1 MGIDRRQQ
9 YVPPKPKKDKEDSP
23 TFKLEFRYLLT
34 KFIFPHMKNR
44 GKREYVGILI
54 RRISTYLAI
63 SYAVSIFFGIVLF
76 YLDDLSIIYGT
87 VWNPEEILYL
97 PFLFTF
103 MSQEAEAL
111 ITSYVL
117 TVFVPFL
124 IAATI
129 CALIW
134 RDEARDL
141 VLMSSFIT
149 FGLFIILHLSQLII
163 FTSIAASVS
172 GIFSGFWYIAYVFL
186 FSLSFLIISALGG
199 SIGVRIGKILTNVFF
214 SRKGAKIYY
223 SHLLNP
229 EMPLSVKTIFDL
241 EKPPQR
247 DDRRFNAISM
257 VYLHN
262 RVVKL
267 LKSSQKKHCTYF
279 TEGKCAYLG
288 YTTSVH
294 KYQICVTDYWP
305 LCKVYAFLSQ
315 SKFLLKESSVGENN
329 VKKGS

>member
-1 MGIDRRQQ
+1 MDHDNRDA
-9 YVPPKPKKDKEDSP
+9 YVPPEPKTDKESYK
-23 TFKLEFRYLLT
+23 FKLDVRFLVS
-34 KFIFPHMKNR
+34 KFLFPHLKNR
-44 GKREYVGILI
+44 GKREYAGILI

-63 SYAVSIFFGIVLF
+63 SYAVSIFFGVVLY
-76 YLDDLSIIYGT
+76 YLDNLSVISGT
-87 VWNPEEILYL
+87 IWNPEEILYL
-97 PFLFTF
+97 PFLFPF
-103 MSQEAEAL
+103 MTQEVDAL
-111 ITSYVL
+111 ITSYIL

-149 FGLFIILHLSQLII
+149 FGLFIALHISQVI
-163 FTSIAASVS
+163 FFTTLATSIAVNISD
-172 GIFSGFWYIAYVFL
+172 IWYVAFIFL
-186 FSLSFLIISALGG
+186 FALSFMIISALGG
-199 SIGVRIGKILTNVFF
+199 SIGVRIGKLITNLFF
-214 SRKGAKIYY
+214 SKKGAKISY

-229 EMPLSVKTIFDL
+229 EMPLSVRTIFDL
-241 EKPPQR
+241 DKPAPGSTRQHS
-247 DDRRFNAISM
+247 AISM

-288 YTTSVH
+288 YVTSVH

-305 LCKVYAFLSQ
+305 LCKIYAFLSQ
-315 SKFLLKESSVGENN
+315 SKFILKESSVGEKDSKQN
-329 VKKGS
+329 